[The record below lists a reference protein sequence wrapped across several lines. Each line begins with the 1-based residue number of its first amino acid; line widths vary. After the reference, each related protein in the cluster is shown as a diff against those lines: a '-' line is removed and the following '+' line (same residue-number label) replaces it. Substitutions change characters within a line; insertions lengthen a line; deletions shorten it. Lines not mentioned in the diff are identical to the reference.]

1 LAFGTSAAG
10 NLSDTRKRYSAARG
24 NFTSD
29 DCRKALQKKCS
40 CSFTIRAGV
49 LCETNL
55 ATDLGGDDL
64 LVIELSIAFAKEFRI
79 NITDPDIET
88 LQTLGDAERLI
99 RDRVAQ

>member
-1 LAFGTSAAG
+1 MSPIWTRLKDII
-10 NLSDTRKRYSAARG
+10 SDKTGVAVDELTR
-24 NFTSD
+24 
-29 DCRKALQKKCS
+29 
-40 CSFTIRAGV
+40 
-49 LCETNL
+49 ETNL